1 MEAWT
6 VTFGLWRRNRM
17 AKEKE
22 AAVLSFEEAMDQL
35 EQLVGKLENGD
46 VPLEKA
52 IDLFQEGMKLSH
64 LCSQK
69 LEQVERKIEILVEE
83 NGVLNKKPFSNG
95 NDEG

>member
-1 MEAWT
+1 
-6 VTFGLWRRNRM
+6 M

-22 AAVLSFEEAMDQL
+22 PAVLSFEEAMEQL

-83 NGVLNKKPFSNG
+83 NGSLIKKPFSNG
-95 NDEG
+95 IEEG

>member
-1 MEAWT
+1 
-6 VTFGLWRRNRM
+6 M
-17 AKEKE
+17 AKNKE
-22 AAVLSFEEAMDQL
+22 DGVLSFEEAMDQL
-35 EQLVGKLENGD
+35 EQLVVKLENGD

-83 NGVLNKKPFSNG
+83 NGALHKKPFING
-95 NDEG
+95 TDEA

>member
-1 MEAWT
+1 
-6 VTFGLWRRNRM
+6 M

-22 AAVLSFEEAMDQL
+22 TAILSFEEAMDQL

-52 IDLFQEGMKLSH
+52 IDLFQEGMKLSQ

-83 NGVLNKKPFSNG
+83 NGALNKKPFSSS

>member
-1 MEAWT
+1 
-6 VTFGLWRRNRM
+6 M
-17 AKEKE
+17 AKTKE
-22 AAVLSFEEAMDQL
+22 DVVLSFEEAMEQL

-64 LCSQK
+64 ICSQK

-83 NGVLNKKPFSNG
+83 NGALNKKPFFNG
-95 NDEG
+95 TDEV